1 MEAKKE
7 KNIIKFNN
15 KRNLRSLF
23 FSAAKNNTKIYRREI
38 PSLRS
43 FPAGCCVCLK
53 SHSVT
58 KLQSVI
64 KRAQKKNLERDPGWD
79 RREKKLRQREGKEV
93 GGLQRKTYHQNTI
106 AVIIVSTESFEWER
120 DPKSLFLFARRLLD
134 TNSICCYLNK
144 Y

>member
-79 RREKKLRQREGKEV
+79 TREKKAATKGGKRGRRAPAKNLSSEYYCRHYRFDRELRV
-93 GGLQRKTYHQNTI
+93 G
-106 AVIIVSTESFEWER
+106 ER
-120 DPKSLFLFARRLLD
+120 S
-134 TNSICCYLNK
+134 
-144 Y
+144 